1 MSKEANIL
9 LDKDKAESLY
19 RNMLTIRMFE
29 NRVSKCFAKG
39 QVQGFVHLCIG
50 QEATATG
57 VCANL
62 EDDDYISSTHRG
74 HGHIIS
80 KGADVKTM
88 MAELFGRET
97 GYCHG
102 KGGSMHI
109 SDTSI
114 GVLGANGIV
123 GGGFNLAAGAAF
135 ACKMKKPGSIVV
147 CFFGDGSSNE
157 GSWHEAMNIASV
169 WKLPI
174 MFVCENNLYGISSR
188 IDRAMAVE
196 NVSDRAAAYAMERII
211 ADGNDVFEVYRT
223 AKKAVSYVREGNGPM
238 FLEYKTY
245 RQHGHF
251 EGEPETYRPK
261 EEIEKWLANDPII
274 NCEKYMTENGLMDEK
289 TMHSVKEE
297 VASEIEKAV
306 EYAAASPFPP
316 ISSAVEDVYTDIVE
330 EGRNR

>member
-1 MSKEANIL
+1 MLEKTQAV
-9 LDKDKAESLY
+9 ALY
-19 RNMLTIRMFE
+19 RNMLTIRQFE
-29 NRVSKCFAKG
+29 MRVSSCFAKG
-39 QVQGFVHLCIG
+39 QVQGFVHLCVG

-62 EDDDYISSTHRG
+62 TANDYISSTHRG

-80 KGADVKTM
+80 KGADIKTM

-109 SDTSI
+109 SDTKI

-174 MFVCENNLYGISSR
+174 LFVCENNMYGISSR
-188 IDRAMAVE
+188 IDKAMAVE
-196 NVSDRAAAYAMERII
+196 NVSDRAASYAIDRKI
-211 ADGNDVFEVYRT
+211 ADGNNVFTVYET
-223 AKKAVSYVREGNGPM
+223 AKKAVEYVRSGNGPM

-245 RQHGHF
+245 RQRGHF
-251 EGEPETYRPK
+251 EGEPEVYRSK
-261 EEIEKWLANDPII
+261 EEIKEWLTKDPIK
-274 NCEKYMTENGLMDEK
+274 NCEKTILEKKLLTEAEINEIKTGVEQTIDEA
-289 TMHSVKEE
+289 VK
-297 VASEIEKAV
+297 
-306 EYAAASPFPP
+306 YAADSPFPP
-316 ISSAVEDVYTDIVE
+316 VASAVKDVYTDIVE

>member
-1 MSKEANIL
+1 MLNKT
-9 LDKDKAESLY
+9 KAASLY
-19 RNMLTIRMFE
+19 KTMLTIRQFE
-29 NRVSKCFAKG
+29 MRVSKCFAKG
-39 QVQGFVHLCIG
+39 KVQGFVHLCVG
-50 QEATATG
+50 QEATAAG

-62 EDDDYISSTHRG
+62 TKDDFISSTHRG

-80 KGADVKTM
+80 KGADIKTM

-123 GGGFNLAAGAAF
+123 GGGFNLAAGAAL
-135 ACKMKKPGSIVV
+135 ACKRKRSGSIVV

-157 GSWHEAMNIASV
+157 GSWHEAMNIAGI

-174 MFVCENNLYGISSR
+174 LFVCENNLYGISSR

-196 NVSDRAAAYAMERII
+196 NVSDRAASYGMDRII
-211 ADGNDVFEVYRT
+211 ADGNDVFEVNRT
-223 AKKAVSYVREGNGPM
+223 AEKAVKYVREGKGPM

-245 RQHGHF
+245 RQRGHF
-251 EGEPETYRPK
+251 EGEPEVYRPK
-261 EEIEKWLANDPII
+261 EEIEEWLERDPIK
-274 NCEKYMTENGLMDEK
+274 NCEKFITENRILTDKEMEEIK
-289 TMHSVKEE
+289 ENVSKSIEEAVK
-297 VASEIEKAV
+297 
-306 EYAAASPFPP
+306 YAADSPFPDV
-316 ISSAVEDVYTDIVE
+316 SLAVEDVYTDIVE
-330 EGRNR
+330 EGRADR